1 MSQEKQHITSYRTYA
16 IMLIVLLLLTALSVF
31 ITQVELKTW
40 SVAITL
46 LMAGSMAFIL
56 LVYFMHLQFDHILI
70 KILVALIFLLF
81 AVFVGITLLEYA
93 TR

>member
-1 MSQEKQHITSYRTYA
+1 MNQEKQHITEYKTYA
-16 IMLIVLLLLTALSVF
+16 IVLIVLLLLTALSVF
-31 ITQVELKTW
+31 VTHIELKTW
-40 SVAITL
+40 SIAITL
-46 LMAGSMAFIL
+46 LMACSMAFII

-70 KILVALIFLLF
+70 KILVGLIFLLF